1 MTGDGWDRATFAGT
15 ERAQAKVIA
24 SLTPDA
30 RMALLEQLIDVAQ
43 ASGALQ
49 LARERKQ
56 RALDDRWSGSAAGTA
71 GQDHRRP
78 GGGSG
83 AGAPARA

>member
-1 MTGDGWDRATFAGT
+1 MTGDDWDRATFAGT

-30 RMALLEQLIDVAQ
+30 RIALLEQLIDVAQ

-49 LARERKQ
+49 LAREHKQ
-56 RALDDRWSGSAAGTA
+56 RALDDRWNGSAAGA
-71 GQDHRRP
+71 
-78 GGGSG
+78 
-83 AGAPARA
+83 AAPARA